1 MSEPTEY
8 PVRMRTTPASDY
20 LEEVHGLKRA
30 PNTLNKLACVG
41 GGPAFRKAGARTR
54 LYDRAELDRW
64 AEEILGPEFTNSAES
79 QRASKL
85 AAA

>member
-1 MSEPTEY
+1 MAQIANYPT
-8 PVRMRTTPASDY
+8 RMRTPEASKY
-20 LEEVHGLKRA
+20 LEAVHCVTRA
-30 PNTLNKLACVG
+30 PNTLNKLACIG

-64 AEEILGPEFTNSAES
+64 ALEILGPELSSTADI
-79 QRASKL
+79 